1 MSAQNQMDPGVLPAY
16 LPALTQIEEMI
27 IARSHIQMIIYRY
40 RGHQY
45 HYSGHCVSFLLNAA
59 KMIDTLP
66 NLPGELNVVILR
78 PSDYLES
85 DLRYRHQFRSDFRV
99 RKNHIITWLNFLKVH
114 HPDYQHVNISND
126 RIDLLPLDGDIS
138 SSFVTVTAGIDDL
151 SEQQL
156 PISDELPPPNS
167 QSMVPNLNITTTE
180 ADLIMQQL
188 VDSNIAPG
196 LPAPS
201 IRQTP
206 IDEASGKDRI
216 FAMAFPTLYPTGQA
230 DFNTSRVR
238 KVALNDYIRHLLCY
252 KDGRFGRHPRWRFFA
267 FNILM

>member
-1 MSAQNQMDPGVLPAY
+1 
-16 LPALTQIEEMI
+16 
-27 IARSHIQMIIYRY
+27 
-40 RGHQY
+40 
-45 HYSGHCVSFLLNAA
+45 
-59 KMIDTLP
+59 
-66 NLPGELNVVILR
+66 
-78 PSDYLES
+78 
-85 DLRYRHQFRSDFRV
+85 
-99 RKNHIITWLNFLKVH
+99 
-114 HPDYQHVNISND
+114 
-126 RIDLLPLDGDIS
+126 
-138 SSFVTVTAGIDDL
+138 
-151 SEQQL
+151 
-156 PISDELPPPNS
+156 
-167 QSMVPNLNITTTE
+167 MVPNLNITTTE

-267 FNILM
+267 FNILMRRKASTAARFYVSKTSGLRDLNREELTNALLSDDTLLPQIVCQGSNLTGIHPF